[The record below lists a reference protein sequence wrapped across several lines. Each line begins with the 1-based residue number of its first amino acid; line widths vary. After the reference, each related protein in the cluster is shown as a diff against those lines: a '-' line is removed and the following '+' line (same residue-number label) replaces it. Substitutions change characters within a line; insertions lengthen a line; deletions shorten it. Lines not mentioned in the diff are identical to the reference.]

1 MAELDKDGK
10 TIKRSTGPYGWN
22 TIVKQG
28 SRYMTRLWLG
38 RVRIHIFYR
47 GDDDR
52 DPHDHP
58 WPFWTL
64 PATSYVEEVYE
75 RIEGTDQFAMRLQ
88 VVPAWRLNY
97 RPAEHMHRVI
107 GPWHGRVRLADGFIF
122 DHPISYK
129 RFMECNTDGRY
140 EPVAEEFNG
149 NKLVTLVIRGGFSRM
164 WGFLRNRDGRWCWQN
179 FKEYLNNNGGGDA
192 PCA

>member
-28 SRYMTRLWLG
+28 SRYMTRLWVG
-38 RVRIHIFYR
+38 RVRLHIFYR

-64 PATSYVEEVYE
+64 PTTSYVEEVYE
-75 RIEGTDQFAMRLQ
+75 PIEGTDQFAMRLQ
-88 VVPAWRLNY
+88 VVPAWRWNY

-107 GPWHGRVRLADGFIF
+107 GPWRGKVARQDRPDITAYRDLDWLI
-122 DHPISYK
+122 DHAHY
-129 RFMECNTDGRY
+129 D
-140 EPVAEEFNG
+140 PVAEEFNG
-149 NKLVTLVIRGGFSRM
+149 GKLVTLVIRGGFVRKNG
-164 WGFLRNRDGRWCWQN
+164 WGFLRHRDGRWCWQN
-179 FKEYLNNNGGGDA
+179 FKEYLNNNNGGGDA